1 MTVRQ
6 MLSLILPELYPE
18 LIAGGETS
26 NPSIIDG
33 FQIDE
38 RVTVYNNNLAYRVEG
53 EHPLLP
59 IG

>member
-1 MTVRQ
+1 MQTMMVN
-6 MLSLILPELYPE
+6 LTPPELDPE

-33 FQIDE
+33 FHIDE

-53 EHPLLP
+53 
-59 IG
+59 

>member
-1 MTVRQ
+1 MMVN
-6 MLSLILPELYPE
+6 LILPNADHE

-33 FQIDE
+33 FRIDE

-53 EHPLLP
+53 
-59 IG
+59 

>member
-1 MTVRQ
+1 MQTTTE
-6 MLSLILPELYPE
+6 SLTPPELDIE

-26 NPSIIDG
+26 NPSIING

-53 EHPLLP
+53 
-59 IG
+59 

>member
-1 MTVRQ
+1 MMVRQ
-6 MLSLILPELYPE
+6 TLSLMLPE

-38 RVTVYNNNLAYRVEG
+38 RVAVYKNNVAYRVEG
-53 EHPLLP
+53 
-59 IG
+59 

>member
-1 MTVRQ
+1 MQTMTVN
-6 MLSLILPELYPE
+6 LILPNADPE

-53 EHPLLP
+53 
-59 IG
+59 

>member
-1 MTVRQ
+1 MQTMTVRQ
-6 MLSLILPELYPE
+6 TLSLMLPE

-53 EHPLLP
+53 
-59 IG
+59 

>member
-6 MLSLILPELYPE
+6 TLSLILPSTEPE

-53 EHPLLP
+53 
-59 IG
+59 